1 MTLYCSQ
8 YCQEQAIGQR
18 PGIDP
23 NSIPTSGNVSTDLKR
38 HVERI
43 SLENNSGHPV
53 ADSSPKWVAEHR
65 HECGGVHW
73 PAVLPAEIVLAGR
86 VLVRTIEAK
95 RKSNGAMDSPEALD
109 LCHNYG
115 CMTPETKLEIH
126 IYAIVL
132 TYCVQLSYAA
142 EISLSGLSQL
152 VVLISQIKVN
162 SMAVVHMKSPDACE
176 QGEHSGE
183 LSHTDNT
190 LTNQIEQVRV
200 GQAIYSTG
208 SLFNHSCQPNVHAYF
223 LSRHLFMRSTEF
235 VESGYPLEISYGPQV
250 GEGNLKDRQKLLED
264 QYSFRCQC
272 SGCSELNLSDIVINA
287 LSCVK
292 PSCFGAV
299 VDRSMINGNRL
310 GANWIQDVSTIRCL
324 DQPLPVDKQKRDDA
338 SEVAHLLFEHKDD
351 GLETDLGHC
360 LNCRSYRDLESSQEA
375 IRQAEVNIKRL
386 QGRATSRKLDRRIIM
401 DALESLDVLRLTM
414 HAYNK
419 YIAQVEDSFAEAF
432 CLIGDFQSSVE
443 HCKASIK

>member
-190 LTNQIEQVRV
+190 LTNQIEQ
-200 GQAIYSTG
+200 
-208 SLFNHSCQPNVHAYF
+208 
-223 LSRHLFMRSTEF
+223 
-235 VESGYPLEISYGPQV
+235 
-250 GEGNLKDRQKLLED
+250 
-264 QYSFRCQC
+264 
-272 SGCSELNLSDIVINA
+272 
-287 LSCVK
+287 
-292 PSCFGAV
+292 
-299 VDRSMINGNRL
+299 
-310 GANWIQDVSTIRCL
+310 
-324 DQPLPVDKQKRDDA
+324 
-338 SEVAHLLFEHKDD
+338 
-351 GLETDLGHC
+351 
-360 LNCRSYRDLESSQEA
+360 
-375 IRQAEVNIKRL
+375 
-386 QGRATSRKLDRRIIM
+386 
-401 DALESLDVLRLTM
+401 
-414 HAYNK
+414 
-419 YIAQVEDSFAEAF
+419 
-432 CLIGDFQSSVE
+432 
-443 HCKASIK
+443 